1 MNGGGGNIGGGGD
14 GGFSGRRTS
23 SSSSTFG
30 SLFVMNTSSKPRS
43 DKSGSESSITGSTKG
58 SLESLRVRVLRNDEI
73 GFGGSGSTVN
83 MFISGGLKEAPIVGS
98 GSWYIGSLSFFMKG
112 ESFWSLACD
121 SGWDGTGRIMLGS

>member
-30 SLFVMNTSSKPRS
+30 SLFVMNTSFRPRS
-43 DKSGSESSITGSTKG
+43 DKSRSESSITGSTIG

-83 MFISGGLKEAPIVGS
+83 MFVSGGLEEAPTVGS
-98 GSWYIGSLSFFMKG
+98 GSWYTGSLSFFVKG
-112 ESFWSLACD
+112 ESFWGLTCD
-121 SGWDGTGRIMLGS
+121 FG